1 MVCYHSSPL
10 TLVHHWHCC
19 TVILFFYFLPSGIC
33 SSCYSSAELSFS
45 SFITFPLA
53 SVHRVT
59 ALLHCHSLLLYPAI
73 WHQFIV
79 LQYSSAALSFS
90 SLIPYHLVSF
100 HRVTALLRCHS
111 GFCSLQSGIC
121 SSCWS
126 IAALSFWFLFPSSGI
141 CSSCYIITVLSFS
154 SCIPCHL
161 ASVQRATALL
171 HCHNVLLSLASS
183 IRSSLYSIAAL
194 SFSSFVPCH
203 LASVL
208 HCHFVLLFPIIWHL
222 FIQHCCTLILFVS
235 IAIVYCTIQCISAW
249 N

>member
-1 MVCYHSSPL
+1 MISGLDFEDGVHSSPL

-33 SSCYSSAELSFS
+33 SSCYSSAALSFS
-45 SFITFPLA
+45 SFISFPLA

-126 IAALSFWFLFPSSGI
+126 IAALSF
-141 CSSCYIITVLSFS
+141 
-154 SCIPCHL
+154 
-161 ASVQRATALL
+161 
-171 HCHNVLLSLASS
+171 
-183 IRSSLYSIAAL
+183 SSLIPSIWNLFIVLHHYSTVILFLYSLPFGIYSESYSIAAL
-194 SFSSFVPCH
+194 S
-203 LASVL
+203 
-208 HCHFVLLFPIIWHL
+208 
-222 FIQHCCTLILFVS
+222 
-235 IAIVYCTIQCISAW
+235 
-249 N
+249 